1 MNDRNLLRG
10 LFLVAVSLLFGV
22 TAVMKDP
29 IGDFAHGG
37 PGLFP
42 TLVSCLLAVIGIAT
56 IIRSQFVDKVHMH
69 LNFRNIGI
77 ILGSLCAFAVVTLFV
92 NMIAAI
98 IVMVFVATLAGT
110 SYSWWRNVKI
120 TAGLVA
126 MAFVFAKL
134 LGMNLPLY

>member
-1 MNDRNLLRG
+1 MAISLAFGLTALRYNL
-10 LFLVAVSLLFGV
+10 
-22 TAVMKDP
+22 
-29 IGDFAHGG
+29 GDFGRAG

-42 TLVSCLLAVIGIAT
+42 ALVSSMLFLIGVAT
-56 IIRSQFVDKVHMH
+56 VVRSRFVEKVRID

-77 ILGSLCAFAVVTLFV
+77 ILASLCGFAVITLLV

-98 IVMVFVATLAGT
+98 IFMVFCATLAGT
-110 SYSWWRNVKI
+110 TYSWKRNVKI
-120 TAGLVA
+120 CIGLLA

>member
-1 MNDRNLLRG
+1 MAISLAFGLTSLRY
-10 LFLVAVSLLFGV
+10 S
-22 TAVMKDP
+22 M
-29 IGDFAHGG
+29 GDFGRAG

-42 TLVSCLLAVIGIAT
+42 ALVSSMLFLIGVAT
-56 IIRSQFVDKVHMH
+56 VVRSRFVEKVRID

-77 ILGSLCAFAVVTLFV
+77 ILASLCGFAVITMFV

-98 IVMVFVATLAGT
+98 IFMVFCATLAGT
-110 SYSWWRNVKI
+110 TYSWKRNVKI
-120 TAGLVA
+120 SIGLLA